1 MLKAP
6 VQVTFA
12 RSRAA
17 FALYL
22 LVGAAI
28 AVACALW
35 LSILCAGVVLVVL
48 SALGWQQ
55 AGRVPLPLRTTKN
68 GQWEQYRQ
76 GQWQGVA
83 LEVSRLGPLLCEV
96 RIERHRYALWYDMLP
111 PEQFRRLRQA
121 LLNRSATGDGIPGEQ
136 PQG

>member
-1 MLKAP
+1 MPKAP

-12 RSRAA
+12 RSRAS

-28 AVACALW
+28 AMACALW
-35 LSILCAGVVLVVL
+35 LSILCAGVVFVVL
-48 SALGWQQ
+48 GALGWQQ
-55 AGRVPLPLRTTKN
+55 SGRVPLPLRTIKN

-96 RIERHRYALWYDMLP
+96 RIKRRRYALWYDMLP

-121 LLNRSATGDGIPGEQ
+121 LLNHSATGDGIPGELH
-136 PQG
+136 QG